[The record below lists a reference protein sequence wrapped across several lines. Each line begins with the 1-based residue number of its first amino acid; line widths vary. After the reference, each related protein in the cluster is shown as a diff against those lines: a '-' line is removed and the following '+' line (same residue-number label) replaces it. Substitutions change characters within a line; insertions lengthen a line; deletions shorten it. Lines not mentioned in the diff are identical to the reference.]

1 MTHPIRQIDKLT
13 IWLLAG
19 GAMAY
24 FFMPVF
30 HTEASQG
37 LFLLMFFMI
46 MLGASDLWRMAV
58 SGIVLSCRRTF
69 REGDYLRIGQY
80 EGTVTKLGMFF
91 TRLTSDLGE
100 ELTLSNIAVLKSA
113 ITNYSRASDGGGFG
127 LETTIIVSYD
137 TPEKKVQEILQL
149 AAHQTIGVSKA
160 SSPIVVQVA
169 QSKRYRK
176 FRLTCQ
182 ATPTKLRTRTI
193 LLSDLHAN
201 IQDAL
206 KEYGVQ
212 LQSNYSGSPQ
222 SSFSVTDVVRY

>member
-1 MTHPIRQIDKLT
+1 
-13 IWLLAG
+13 
-19 GAMAY
+19 MAY

-91 TRLTSDLGE
+91 TRLKSDLGE

>member
-1 MTHPIRQIDKLT
+1 
-13 IWLLAG
+13 
-19 GAMAY
+19 MAY